1 METTACNVLYVD
13 RRVREDRYIDRS
25 QVLDQID
32 WESSH
37 IAENAK
43 LLVDVFG
50 EGMPVLSVKCCLFWI
65 GTECLTRV
73 ACSSPV
79 QHRRRLPHTMAQHAG
94 YLDDRAETNSYP
106 Y

>member
-1 METTACNVLYVD
+1 MAKAYLVARLVVSSLATMETTACNVLYVD

-25 QVLDQID
+25 QVLDQVD

-50 EGMPVLSVKCCLFWI
+50 EGMPVLSAAA
-65 GTECLTRV
+65 
-73 ACSSPV
+73 ACF
-79 QHRRRLPHTMAQHAG
+79 G
-94 YLDDRAETNSYP
+94 
-106 Y
+106 